1 MPYIDQDVL
10 KSLGKWYVSTGGE
23 WICHSDLELDEFKI
37 LFNNLLE
44 DSLKGNVRYEMDYM
58 PFQQS

>member
-1 MPYIDQDVL
+1 
-10 KSLGKWYVSTGGE
+10 
-23 WICHSDLELDEFKI
+23 
-37 LFNNLLE
+37 LLE

>member
-1 MPYIDQDVL
+1 
-10 KSLGKWYVSTGGE
+10 
-23 WICHSDLELDEFKI
+23 
-37 LFNNLLE
+37 LE

>member
-1 MPYIDQDVL
+1 MPYIDQNVL

-23 WICHSDLELDEFKI
+23 WICHSDLEWDDFKT

-44 DSLKGNVRYEMDYM
+44 GSLKGNVRYEMDYM